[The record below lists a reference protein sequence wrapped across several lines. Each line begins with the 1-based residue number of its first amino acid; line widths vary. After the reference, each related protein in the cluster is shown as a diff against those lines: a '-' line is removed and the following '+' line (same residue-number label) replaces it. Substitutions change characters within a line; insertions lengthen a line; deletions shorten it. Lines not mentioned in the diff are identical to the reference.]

1 MEAYLKASEVSAD
14 RVEDIRGHLKEG
26 DKVTALIIN
35 VDRKNRVLGL
45 SIKAREI
52 EEEKDSVKEHNSK
65 SAGTVAPATVGDL
78 IKAKMNKE

>member
-1 MEAYLKASEVSAD
+1 VLKDGDV
-14 RVEDIRGHLKEG
+14 VELMI
-26 DKVTALIIN
+26 TN

-52 EEEKDSVKEHNSK
+52 GEEKESVKEHNSK
-65 SAGTVAPATVGDL
+65 SATMTATTVGDL

>member
-1 MEAYLKASEVSAD
+1 MLKASEISRD
-14 RVEDIRGHLKEG
+14 RVEDARNVLNAG
-26 DKVTALIIN
+26 DKVELMITN

-45 SIKAREI
+45 SIKAKEI

-65 SAGTVAPATVGDL
+65 MSAATATTVGDL

>member
-1 MEAYLKASEVSAD
+1 M
-14 RVEDIRGHLKEG
+14 LKEG
-26 DKVTALIIN
+26 DSVELMITN

-52 EEEKDSVKEHNSK
+52 EEEKDSVKEHNK
-65 SAGTVAPATVGDL
+65 QNATVAATTVGDL